1 MVIMS
6 WKSTFMVPRL
16 CAGAISAR
24 YRGAT
29 CTRGSPHL
37 SSLQLNCCQ
46 APHMVINSVK
56 GVVSASMQRT
66 SIPHTASI
74 WGGDSSLQVQHF
86 AAFARRHRTHQTRH

>member
-1 MVIMS
+1 MIMS

-29 CTRGSPHL
+29 CTAGSAHL
-37 SSLQLNCCQ
+37 SSLQLNSCQ
-46 APHMVINSVK
+46 APHMAMYSVK

-66 SIPHTASI
+66 TIPHTASR
-74 WGGDSSLQVQHF
+74 WGGDSSLQVQHN
-86 AAFARRHRTHQTRH
+86 AAFARRHQTHQTRH